1 MLGKVT
7 RYIGYP
13 AQLSK
18 VKFLEFLPEQILR
31 YKYVEI
37 FSYVYN
43 LLCFDINLDKFYF
56 FYLYDNINIIIYNII
71 L

>member
-43 LLCFDINLDKFYF
+43 FIMLRYKSRQILF
-56 FYLYDNINIIIYNII
+56 FLSLWQY
-71 L
+71 

>member
-18 VKFLEFLPEQILR
+18 VKFLELFLPEQILQLQICTN
-31 YKYVEI
+31 I
-37 FSYVYN
+37 FMSII
-43 LLCFDINLDKFYF
+43 LLCFNINLDKFYF
-56 FYLYDNINIIIYNII
+56 YDNINLYLIYNFQV
-71 L
+71 

>member
-43 LLCFDINLDKFYF
+43 FIVLRYKSRQILF
-56 FYLYDNINIIIYNII
+56 FLS